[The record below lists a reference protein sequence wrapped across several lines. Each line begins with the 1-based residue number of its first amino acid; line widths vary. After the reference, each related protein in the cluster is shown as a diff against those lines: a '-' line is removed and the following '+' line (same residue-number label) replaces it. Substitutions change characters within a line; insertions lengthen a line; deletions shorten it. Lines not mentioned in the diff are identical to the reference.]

1 MKGAR
6 PTRIKASRGYGTF
19 TVVNTVFL
27 VLLCV
32 VTLYPFVHITAIAF
46 STYPEAIRTGLHLY
60 PREIEMASIRRVF
73 AAPEI
78 WNAYYNTLWRTLIGT
93 FLSVLVTGMGA
104 YALSKKTLPFRKT
117 IMTMFLFT
125 MYFSGGIIPTFL
137 LMRSL
142 GLLNNRWVMV
152 LPHLVWGFNII
163 VMRNFFMT
171 IPESLEESAQIDGAS
186 ELRIFFAIIVPLSLA
201 VIATI
206 AMWMGV
212 FHWNAYF
219 DNLIYITDKSKY
231 VLQRMIRSLIID
243 ANMGGTESM
252 NDASILS
259 PESLKAATILIST
272 VPILLV
278 YPFAQ
283 RYFIKGVMIGGV
295 KG

>member
-1 MKGAR
+1 MS
-6 PTRIKASRGYGTF
+6 RIRASAGYRAF
-19 TVVNTVFL
+19 KVANAAFL
-27 VLLCV
+27 VLLCL
-32 VTLYPFVHITAIAF
+32 VTIYPFVHVASIAF
-46 STYPEAIRTGLHLY
+46 STYPEAIRTGVHLY
-60 PREIEMASIRRVF
+60 PREVDLSSIKRVF

-78 WNAYYNTLWRTLIGT
+78 WTAYYNTVWRTVIGT
-93 FLSVLVTGMGA
+93 SLTVLVTGMGA
-104 YALSKKTLPFRKT
+104 YALSKKTLPFRRT

-125 MYFSGGIIPTFL
+125 MYFSGGIIPSFL

-142 GLLNNRWVMV
+142 HLLNSRWAMV
-152 LPHLVWGFNII
+152 LPSLVWGFNII

-186 ELRIFFAIIVPLSLA
+186 DFRIFFAIIVPLSLA

-219 DNLIYITDKSKY
+219 DNLIYITDRSKY

-243 ANMGGTESM
+243 ADMSGYESM
-252 NDASILS
+252 NDASVLS
-259 PESLKAATILIST
+259 PEQLKAATILIST
-272 VPILLV
+272 LPILFV

-283 RYFIKGVMIGGV
+283 KYFIKGVMIGGV

>member
-1 MKGAR
+1 VAKVRTSA
-6 PTRIKASRGYGTF
+6 GYRAFTIVNITF
-19 TVVNTVFL
+19 LL
-27 VLLCV
+27 VLCV
-32 VTLYPFVHITAIAF
+32 LTLYPFIHVTAIAF
-46 STYPEAIRTGLHLY
+46 STYPEAIRTGLHLF
-60 PREIEMASIRRVF
+60 PREVDLASFTKVVS
-73 AAPEI
+73 APEI
-78 WNAYYNTLWRTLIGT
+78 WNAYYNTLWRTVVGT
-93 FLSVLVTGMGA
+93 SLSVLFTGMGA

-125 MYFSGGIIPTFL
+125 MYFSGGIIPAFL

-142 GLLNNRWVMV
+142 NLLNSLWAMV
-152 LPHLVWGFNII
+152 LPSLVWGFNII
-163 VMRNFFMT
+163 VMRNFFT
-171 IPESLEESAQIDGAS
+171 SIPESFEESAQMDGAS
-186 ELRIFFAIIVPLSLA
+186 DFRIFFVIIVPLSLA

-206 AMWMGV
+206 CMWMGV

-219 DNLIYITDKSKY
+219 DNLIYITDRSKY

-243 ANMGGTESM
+243 ANMGGYESM

-272 VPILLV
+272 LPILLV

-283 RYFIKGVMIGGV
+283 KYFIKGVMIGGV

>member
-1 MKGAR
+1 MAR
-6 PTRIKASRGYGTF
+6 IGTSSGYRAF
-19 TVVNTVFL
+19 TIGNTAFLL
-27 VLLCV
+27 VLCA
-32 VTLYPFVHITAIAF
+32 VTLYPFLHITAIAF
-46 STYPEAIRTGLHLY
+46 SSFPEAIRPGLHLV
-60 PREIEMASIRRVF
+60 PREVDLSSIRKVF

-78 WNAYYNTLWRTLIGT
+78 WSAYYNTLWRTVVGAS
-93 FLSVLVTGMGA
+93 LSVFVTGMGA
-104 YALSKKTLPFRKT
+104 YALSKRTLPFRRT
-117 IMTMFLFT
+117 IMGLFLFT

-142 GLLNNRWVMV
+142 NLLNNRWVMV
-152 LPHLVWGFNII
+152 LPNLVWGFNII
-163 VMRNFFMT
+163 VMRNFFQS
-171 IPESLEESAQIDGAS
+171 IPESLEESAGIDGAS
-186 ELRIFFAIIVPLSLA
+186 DFRVFLSIVAPLSLP

-206 AMWMGV
+206 SMWMGV

-219 DNLIYITDKSKY
+219 DNLIYITDRSKY

-272 VPILLV
+272 VPILMV

>member
-1 MKGAR
+1 MSA
-6 PTRIKASRGYGTF
+6 AYRGF
-19 TVVNTVFL
+19 TVANAAVL
-27 VLLCV
+27 LLLCV
-32 VTLYPFVHITAIAF
+32 VTLYPFVHVASIAF

-60 PREIEMASIRRVF
+60 PREVDLSSMKRVL

-78 WNAYYNTLWRTLIGT
+78 WTAYYNTVWRTVVGT
-93 FLSVLVTGMGA
+93 TLAVFVTGMGA
-104 YALSKKTLPFRKT
+104 YALSKKTLPFRRT

-137 LMRSL
+137 LMRAL
-142 GLLNNRWVMV
+142 RLLDSRWSMV

-163 VMRNFFMT
+163 VMRNFFMS

-186 ELRIFFAIIVPLSLA
+186 DFRIFVAIIVPLSLA

-219 DNLIYITDKSKY
+219 DNLIYITDRGKY
-231 VLQRMIRSLIID
+231 VLQRSIRALIID
-243 ANMGGTESM
+243 ANMAGYESM

-259 PESLKAATILIST
+259 PEQLKAATILIST
-272 VPILLV
+272 LPILFV

-283 RYFIKGVMIGGV
+283 KYFIKGVMIGGV

>member
-1 MKGAR
+1 MS
-6 PTRIKASRGYGTF
+6 RIRTSAGSRAF
-19 TVVNTVFL
+19 AIANTALL

-32 VTLYPFVHITAIAF
+32 VTIYPFVHVASIAF

-60 PREIEMASIRRVF
+60 PREVDLSSIKRVF

-78 WNAYYNTLWRTLIGT
+78 WTAYYNTVWRTVIGT
-93 FLSVLVTGMGA
+93 VLSVLVTGMGA
-104 YALSKKTLPFRKT
+104 YALSKKTLPFRRT
-117 IMTMFLFT
+117 IMTMFVFT
-125 MYFSGGIIPTFL
+125 MYFSGGIIPAFL

-142 GLLNNRWVMV
+142 HLLNSRWAMV

-186 ELRIFFAIIVPLSLA
+186 DFRIFFAIIVPLSLA

-219 DNLIYITDKSKY
+219 DNLIYMTDRGKY

-243 ANMGGTESM
+243 ADMGGLESM
-252 NDASILS
+252 NDASVLS
-259 PESLKAATILIST
+259 PEQLKAATILIST
-272 VPILLV
+272 IPILFV

-283 RYFIKGVMIGGV
+283 KYFIKGVMIGGV

>member
-1 MKGAR
+1 MS
-6 PTRIKASRGYGTF
+6 RIRASAGYRAF
-19 TVVNTVFL
+19 KVANAAFL
-27 VLLCV
+27 VLLCL
-32 VTLYPFVHITAIAF
+32 VTIYPFVHVASIAF

-60 PREIEMASIRRVF
+60 PREVDLSSIKRVF

-78 WNAYYNTLWRTLIGT
+78 WTAYYNTVWRTVIGT
-93 FLSVLVTGMGA
+93 SLSVLVTGMGA
-104 YALSKKTLPFRKT
+104 YALSKKTLPFRRI

-142 GLLNNRWVMV
+142 HLLNSRWAMV
-152 LPHLVWGFNII
+152 LPSLVWGFNII

-171 IPESLEESAQIDGAS
+171 IPESLEESAEIDGAS
-186 ELRIFFAIIVPLSLA
+186 DFRIFFAIIVPLSLA

-219 DNLIYITDKSKY
+219 DNLIYITDRGKY

-243 ANMGGTESM
+243 ADMGGYESM
-252 NDASILS
+252 NDASVLS
-259 PESLKAATILIST
+259 PEQLKAATILIST
-272 VPILLV
+272 VPILFV

-283 RYFIKGVMIGGV
+283 KYFIKGVMIGGV

>member
-1 MKGAR
+1 MAR
-6 PTRIKASRGYGTF
+6 IRTSAAYRAFAIA
-19 TVVNTVFL
+19 NAAFL
-27 VLLCV
+27 VVLGLA
-32 VTLYPFVHITAIAF
+32 TIYPFVHVASIAF

-60 PREIEMASIRRVF
+60 PREIDLSSIRRVF

-78 WNAYYNTLWRTLIGT
+78 WSAYFNTVWRTVVGT
-93 FLSVLVTGMGA
+93 TLSVLVTGMGA
-104 YALSKKTLPFRKT
+104 YALSKKTLPFRRI

-137 LMRSL
+137 LMRTL
-142 GLLNNRWVMV
+142 HLLNSRWSMV
-152 LPHLVWGFNII
+152 LPSLVWGFNII
-163 VMRNFFMT
+163 VMRNFFLT

-186 ELRIFFAIIVPLSLA
+186 ELRIFFAIVAPLSLA

-219 DNLIYITDKSKY
+219 DNLIYITDRGKY
-231 VLQRMIRSLIID
+231 VLQRMIRALIID
-243 ANMGGTESM
+243 ADMGGYESM
-252 NDASILS
+252 NDASVLS
-259 PESLKAATILIST
+259 PEQLKAATILIST
-272 VPILLV
+272 LPILFV

-283 RYFIKGVMIGGV
+283 KFFIKGVLIGGV